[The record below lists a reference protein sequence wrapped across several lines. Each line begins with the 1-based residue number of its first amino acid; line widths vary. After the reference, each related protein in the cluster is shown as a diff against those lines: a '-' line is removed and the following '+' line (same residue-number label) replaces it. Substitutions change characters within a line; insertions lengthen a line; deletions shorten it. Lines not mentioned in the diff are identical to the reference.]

1 MRRRLIL
8 STAAIALAAVIILG
22 VPLGLVEA
30 ARLRQD
36 STSRLEREADRVS
49 AAIDDRLERGQ
60 PITPSLL
67 RTLVPSGH
75 SVAIV
80 TRDGRRIGFGPPPGP
95 DALVAHSGAAL
106 GATVVARA
114 PIGELHDRVYR
125 EWLLIAAL
133 GIGGVLVAVALA
145 ALQANRLARPLEAI
159 ARRAAELG
167 DGDFS
172 VRAGRFD
179 LPEADAIARGLDS
192 SAGRI
197 AELVAREREFSS
209 NVSHQLKTPLTAL
222 RLRIEDADS
231 DGDSQLEAAL
241 GEVDRLETTIAAL
254 LAHARQESAKRA
266 VTVNLGAVV
275 HDHAVRW
282 RPVFSRSGRL
292 LDADSE
298 KNVQVSASPG
308 TVGQILDVLLENAL
322 RHGVGPVGISVA
334 ANGRSATVTVSDA
347 GPGIPDELSDQIFE
361 RGDSPSGGTGIGLHL
376 ARALAQADNGSLSA
390 LNGGPTR
397 FELRLPRPVSG
408 SPEPASG
415 TPPRPGRHAGEA
427 PRESGP
433 GR

>member
-30 ARLRQD
+30 ARLRTD

-60 PITPSLL
+60 QITPDLL

-75 SVAIV
+75 SVSIV
-80 TRDGRRIGFGPPPGP
+80 TRDRGRISFGPRPGP

-114 PIGELHDRVYR
+114 PIGELHHRVYR

-145 ALQANRLARPLEAI
+145 ALQADRLARPLEAI
-159 ARRAAELG
+159 ARRAEELG

-222 RLRIEDADS
+222 RLRIEDAD
-231 DGDSQLEAAL
+231 GDPQLDAAL

-275 HDHAVRW
+275 HDHAGRW
-282 RPVFSRSGRL
+282 RPVFNRSGRV
-292 LDADSE
+292 LDVASE

-308 TVGQILDVLLENAL
+308 TVGQILDVLLDNAL

-390 LNGGPTR
+390 LTGGPTR
-397 FELRLPRPVSG
+397 FELRLPRPVPG

-415 TPPRPGRHAGEA
+415 TQPPRAQRAAEA
-427 PRESGP
+427 PPESGP
-433 GR
+433 RR